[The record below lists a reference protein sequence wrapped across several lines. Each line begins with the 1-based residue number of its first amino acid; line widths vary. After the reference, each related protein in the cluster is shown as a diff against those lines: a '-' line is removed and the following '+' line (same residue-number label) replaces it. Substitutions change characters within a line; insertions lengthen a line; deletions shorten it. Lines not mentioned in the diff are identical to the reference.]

1 MNMQKFTQKSIEA
14 LQAAQNEALSNA
26 NQNLT
31 EEHLLYALVSQKE
44 GVVPNLF
51 AKCGADT
58 SRMISE
64 TEKKI
69 ASMPKVTGGGDNL
82 YMDSTLASALAEA
95 EKEADAMN
103 DSYVS
108 VEHIILGMMDKPSE
122 FIKKLF
128 RDYGIERE
136 KFCSALREIRG
147 NVRVDTDN
155 PEGKYDVLKK
165 YGQDLVALARAQKL
179 DPVIGRDD
187 EIRNVIRILSRKT
200 KNNPCL
206 IGEPGVGKTAIA
218 EGLAIR
224 IVRGD
229 VPENLKNREIFSL
242 DMGALIAGAKFR
254 GEFEERLKAVLEEV
268 KAAEGKIILFIDELH
283 TIVGAG
289 KTDGAMDAGNLLKPM
304 LARGELHCIGATTL
318 NEYRKYIETDPAL
331 ERRFQPVMVAEP
343 TVEDTISI
351 LRGLKERYEVYHGV
365 KIHDSALISAAVL
378 SNRYISDRFLPDKAI
393 DLVDEACA
401 MIKTEMNSMPTEL
414 DEISRKIMQLE
425 IEEAALKKETDQLS
439 AEHLH
444 EIQEELSKL
453 RATFSEGKAKWESE
467 KEGIDKVAKLREQIE
482 ATNAE
487 IERAQNMYDLQK
499 AAELK
504 YGKLPGLQ
512 KELEEAEKNEQN
524 DEGNTLLRNSVGEEE
539 IAKIVSRWSGVPV
552 SKLMEGERDKLLH
565 LDDILH
571 HRVIGQDAAVSK
583 VADAILRSRAGIKDL
598 RRPIGSFLFLG
609 PTGVGKTELAKALA
623 EALFDDEH
631 NMIRID
637 MSEYMEKYS
646 VSRLIGAPPGY
657 VGYDEGGQ
665 LTEAVRRRPYSVILF
680 DEVEKAHPDVFNVL
694 LQVLDDGRVTD
705 SKGRTVDFKNT
716 VIIMT
721 SNLGSDIIL
730 DGIGE
735 DGEINEQAREG
746 VNALLRRTFRPEFL
760 NRLDEI
766 VFYKPLTKDDI
777 GKIVELLFK
786 DLEKRLADKHIRLTI
801 DESAKNY
808 IIDTAYS
815 PIYGARPIKRFI
827 QSEAETIIARKLI
840 ADNPAPGT
848 EFCLAADENGL
859 MVTTK

>member
-44 GVVPNLF
+44 GVIPNLF

-69 ASMPKVTGGGDNL
+69 ASMPKVTGGGDSL

-218 EGLAIR
+218 EGLALR

-583 VADAILRSRAGIKDL
+583 VADAILRSRAGIKDP

-730 DGIGE
+730 DGIGD
-735 DGEINEQAREG
+735 DGEISDQAREG
-746 VNALLRRTFRPEFL
+746 VNDLLRRTFRPEFL

-859 MVTTK
+859 MVTAK

>member
-51 AKCGADT
+51 AKCGADI
-58 SRMISE
+58 SRIISE

-218 EGLAIR
+218 EGLALR

-583 VADAILRSRAGIKDL
+583 VADAILRSRAGIKDP

-730 DGIGE
+730 DGIGD
-735 DGEINEQAREG
+735 DGEISDQAREG
-746 VNALLRRTFRPEFL
+746 VNDLLRRTFRPEFL

-786 DLEKRLADKHIRLTI
+786 DLEKRLADRHIRLTI

-859 MVTTK
+859 MVTAK

>member
-44 GVVPNLF
+44 GVIPNLF

-206 IGEPGVGKTAIA
+206 IGEPGVGKTAIG

-229 VPENLKNREIFSL
+229 APENLKNREIFSL

-583 VADAILRSRAGIKDL
+583 VADAILRSRAGIKDP

-859 MVTTK
+859 MVTAK

>member
-583 VADAILRSRAGIKDL
+583 VADAILRSRAGIKDP

-786 DLEKRLADKHIRLTI
+786 DLEKRLTDKHIRLTI